1 MLANSD
7 QGVIVGHCSLFG
19 PVSTLP
25 LTHSLRDVFNLMLRI
40 YTMISTNRGEC
51 QEQILKFPGARYK
64 KFATRELAQ
73 SFIGGS
79 DNPAEG
85 RPRWCI

>member
-1 MLANSD
+1 
-7 QGVIVGHCSLFG
+7 
-19 PVSTLP
+19 
-25 LTHSLRDVFNLMLRI
+25 
-40 YTMISTNRGEC
+40 MISTNRGEC

-64 KFATRELAQ
+64 KFATKELAL

-85 RPRWCI
+85 RWCL